1 MRSLLFGL
9 AIVWTIQA
17 SAQSTFPY
25 TITLDPI
32 AIPELPG
39 IHSFAWAQHEGKW
52 LIAGGRLDGL
62 HPRQP
67 WASFPASSNNQSL
80 IVIDPVGQQ
89 FWTRSLSEL
98 PVGIQEQL
106 QSTNLNFH
114 QLGDT
119 LYIAGGYAY
128 AASADDHI
136 THPALTS
143 IEVSNTINAIIND
156 QPIDGFFDQLV
167 DDQFAVTGGQ
177 MAYMNGRFYLVGGQR
192 FDGRYNPMG
201 NPTYEQ
207 TYTNAVRS
215 FELQNSPELAFSNYT
230 ETFDEV
236 HLHRRDYNLLPF
248 VFEDGEEGFLIS
260 SGVFQ
265 VDADLPYLYPVEIR
279 SDSHLPRTEFNQY
292 LSNYHSAHTEL
303 FDAENNEMHAILFG
317 GMSQYYY
324 SGDQLIQD
332 DQVPFVR
339 TISRLTRHADG
350 SFEEFLMPIEMPAL
364 KGASAEFIPNPEL
377 SRTANGVLLLNELTA
392 DSVLIGYIV
401 GGIQSTSLNP
411 FSTNQL
417 GNTSADATIYEVW
430 LHQSVV
436 NSVTAISAKNPLSM
450 IVYPNPAK
458 RTFTAEFSL
467 PEGGEVYY
475 YITNP
480 TGKVIQKG
488 TWNLGG
494 GKHSQFITLPEN
506 TASGTYSLTVSLDG
520 VWFTT
525 NQVIV
530 E

>member
-1 MRSLLFGL
+1 MRSLLFSL
-9 AIVWTIQA
+9 AVILSIQA
-17 SAQSTFPY
+17 AAQNSFPY
-25 TITLDPI
+25 TITLNPVVV
-32 AIPELPG
+32 PQLPG

-80 IVIDPVGQQ
+80 IVIDPISQQ

-98 PVGIQEQL
+98 PVGMQEQL

-128 AASADDHI
+128 SASADDHI

-143 IEVSNTINAIIND
+143 IKVSHTINAIIND
-156 QPIDGFFDQLV
+156 QPLDELFDQLV
-167 DDQFAVTGGQ
+167 DDKFAVTGGQ
-177 MAYMNGRFYLVGGQR
+177 MAFMNGKFYLVGGQR

-215 FELQNSPELAFSNYT
+215 FELQNSPELGFIEFT
-230 ETFDEV
+230 ETTDEV

-265 VDADLPYLYPVEIR
+265 ADADLPYLYPVEIR
-279 SDSHLPRTEFNQY
+279 SDGYLPRTEFNQY
-292 LSNYHSAHTEL
+292 LSNYHSAHAEL
-303 FDAENNEMHAILFG
+303 FDAENNEMHVVLFG

-324 SGDQLIQD
+324 AGDQLIQD

-350 SFEEFLMPIEMPAL
+350 SLEEFLIPIEMPAL
-364 KGASAEFIPNPEL
+364 KGTSAEFILNPQL
-377 SRTANGVLLLNELTA
+377 SRTENGVLLLNDIIA
-392 DSVLIGYIV
+392 DSVLIGHIA

-411 FSTNQL
+411 FSNNQL

-436 NSVTAISAKNPLSM
+436 NNATAISAKNPLSM

-458 RTFTAEFSL
+458 RTFTAEFTL
-467 PEGGEVYY
+467 PEGGEFYY

-488 TWNLGG
+488 TWNLGA
-494 GKHSQFITLPEN
+494 GKHNQFITLPEN
-506 TASGTYSLTVSLDG
+506 TVSGTYSLIVSLNG

-525 NQVIV
+525 HQVII